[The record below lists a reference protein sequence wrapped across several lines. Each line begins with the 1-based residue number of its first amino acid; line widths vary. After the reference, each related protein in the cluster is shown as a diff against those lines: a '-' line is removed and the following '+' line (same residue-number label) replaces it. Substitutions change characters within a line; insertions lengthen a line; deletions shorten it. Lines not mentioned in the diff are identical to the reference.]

1 MIVIL
6 ILEPFFLIVE
16 CIEKCVEQNA
26 EDVAVMRVVTGGD
39 SRGGSGDD
47 ACHRGAR

>member
-1 MIVIL
+1 MTTIVIL

-16 CIEKCVEQNA
+16 CTEKCVEHNT
-26 EDVAVMRVVTGGD
+26 EDVAVMRVVMG
-39 SRGGSGDD
+39 GGSGDD